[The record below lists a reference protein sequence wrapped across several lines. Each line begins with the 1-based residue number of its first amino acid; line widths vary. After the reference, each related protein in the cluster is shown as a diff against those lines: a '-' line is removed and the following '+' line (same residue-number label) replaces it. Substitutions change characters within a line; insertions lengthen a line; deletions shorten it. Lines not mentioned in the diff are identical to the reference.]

1 MKSQESLPDFL
12 QTIHDPLSRSVEL
25 QDILGRGNGDYYLCL
40 GGTQTSDIEG
50 ISAAGA
56 TPQERRLTPSIDG
69 DILVH
74 GRPRDNENVPV
85 SPTGIV
91 SPVVIVRACLD
102 LMQWRSFVVDC
113 GTFRSPLS
121 PHMVAGNEPALCLS
135 SGASLSENSAASL
148 FARGLKQGRE
158 AAFKEYLLIGEC
170 VPGGTTTAA
179 ALFQA
184 FGIDGA
190 SYASSSVH
198 MPDKL
203 LRQRLIHSGLQKA
216 GLSKQIAI
224 QKPLAAVSAVGDPM
238 QPFVAGL
245 ALGAAA
251 RVPVI
256 LAGGSQMLAVFYLA
270 KLLAAA
276 HNLSTQLADIFIVTT
291 KWVAFD
297 QVSNTRLLSEIA
309 GAQYFA
315 ACPDFTVSVH
325 AGLRAYEEGNV
336 KEGLGAGALMA
347 AAQAATGV
355 DNATLVAAIDK
366 VYSEV
371 VLRKNLIPTC
381 EN

>member
-1 MKSQESLPDFL
+1 MTSQKLLPDFL
-12 QTIHDPLSRSVEL
+12 QAVNDPLSRWSIL
-25 QDILGRGNGDYYLCL
+25 QDMLARGNGDYYLCL
-40 GGTQTSDIEG
+40 GGTETSDIEG

-56 TPQERRLTPSIDG
+56 TPEGRRLTPSIDG

-74 GRPRDNENVPV
+74 GCPRENEMVPV
-85 SPTGIV
+85 SPNGIV

-102 LMQWRSFVVDC
+102 LMQWQPFVIDC

-121 PHMVAGNEPALCLS
+121 PSMVAGTEPARCLS
-135 SGASLSENSAASL
+135 SGQALSQESADAL

-158 AAFKEYLLIGEC
+158 AACNGFLLIGEC

-190 SYASSSVH
+190 SHGSSSVQ
-198 MPDKL
+198 MPDRR
-203 LRQRLIHSGLQKA
+203 LRQSLIQNGLDKTGLTKA
-216 GLSKQIAI
+216 AAIA
-224 QKPLAAVSAVGDPM
+224 KPLAAVAAVGDPM

-245 ALGAAA
+245 ALGAAGRA
-251 RVPVI
+251 PVI

-276 HNLSTQLADIFIVTT
+276 RNISTRLTDIFVITT

-297 QVSNTRLLSEIA
+297 QSSNTRLLSEIA

-315 ACPDFTVSVH
+315 ACPDFATSVH
-325 AGLRAYEEGNV
+325 SGLRAYEDGNV

-347 AAQAATGV
+347 AAYSANCL
-355 DNATLVAAIDK
+355 DNAALMSAIDK
-366 VYSEV
+366 TYTEI
-371 VLRKNLIPTC
+371 VLAKNLVV
-381 EN
+381 N